1 MKRDWRQY
9 RNFTEGEHILV
20 FGDTSAGAKDYS
32 AVQFISRQ
40 RLDVPLVYHSKKM
53 ATEMTNELMPV
64 LEKIYDITGVKP
76 LVAFERNN
84 GGVFEMERLASL
96 NRRGKYD
103 IFMMPT
109 YGKWLDN
116 DDAKKLGWD
125 TNTATRPKM
134 LSDLKD
140 AVDKQVLTI
149 YDRATIEELFSFV
162 IAKTSSS
169 WKAQAEKGAHDDLV
183 MSLAGAWQLF
193 QYSKE
198 YSGFN
203 QAGTGPFAQY
213 LKQAQSEIHR
223 DPHTG
228 L

>member
-1 MKRDWRQY
+1 MKDWRQY
-9 RNFTEGEHILV
+9 RNITEGEHLLV

-40 RLDVPLVYHSKKM
+40 KLDVPLVYHSRKM
-53 ATEMTNELMPV
+53 ATEMTNELLPV
-64 LEKIYDITGVKP
+64 LEKIYDLTGTKP

-96 NRRGKYD
+96 NRANKFD

-109 YGKWLDN
+109 YGKWLEN
-116 DDAKKLGWD
+116 EDAKKLGWD

-134 LSDLKD
+134 LADLKD
-140 AVDKQVLTI
+140 AIDKQVITV
-149 YDRATIEELFSFV
+149 YDRPTIEELFSFV

-183 MSLAGAWQLF
+183 MSLAGAWQLY
-193 QYSKE
+193 QYAKE
-198 YSGFN
+198 YSGWN
-203 QAGTGPFAQY
+203 RSGAGPFGQY
-213 LKQAQSEIHR
+213 LKQAHGGIKH
-223 DPHTG
+223 DPHIG

>member
-1 MKRDWRQY
+1 MKEWRQY
-9 RNFTEGEHILV
+9 RNITEGEHLLV
-20 FGDTSAGAKDYS
+20 FADTSAGAKDFS

-40 RLDVPLVYHSKKM
+40 RLDVPLVYHSRKM

-96 NRRGKYD
+96 NRAGKYD
-103 IFMMPT
+103 IFKMPT

-116 DDAKKLGWD
+116 EDAIKLGWE

-140 AVDKQVLTI
+140 AIDKQVLTI
-149 YDRATIEELFSFV
+149 YDKITIEELFAFV
-162 IAKTSSS
+162 IERTSSS
-169 WKAQAEKGAHDDLV
+169 WKARAEKGAHDDLV
-183 MSLAGAWQLF
+183 MSLAGAWQLY
-193 QYSKE
+193 QYAKE
-198 YSGFN
+198 YSGFHSISN
-203 QAGTGPFAQY
+203 GPFTQY
-213 LKQAQSEIHR
+213 LKQAVSNITH

-228 L
+228 I

>member
-1 MKRDWRQY
+1 MKDWRQY
-9 RNFTEGEHILV
+9 RNLTDGEHLLV
-20 FGDTSAGAKDYS
+20 FADTSAGAKDFS

-40 RLDVPLVYHSKKM
+40 KLDVPLVYHSKKM
-53 ATEMTNELMPV
+53 ATEMTNALHPV
-64 LEKIYDITGVKP
+64 LEKIFDITGVRP
-76 LVAFERNN
+76 LVAYERNN

-103 IFMMPT
+103 IFKMPT

-116 DDAKKLGWD
+116 EDAVKLGWD

-140 AVDKQVLTI
+140 GVDKQVLTI
-149 YDRATIEELFSFV
+149 YDRPTIEELFSFV

-193 QYSKE
+193 QYAKE
-198 YSGFN
+198 YSGGN
-203 QAGTGPFAQY
+203 STGGGPFSQY
-213 LKQAQSEIHR
+213 LKQASSGMNH
-223 DPHTG
+223 DPHIG

>member
-1 MKRDWRQY
+1 MTDWRQY
-9 RNFTEGEHILV
+9 RNITEGEHLLV
-20 FGDTSAGAKDYS
+20 FADTSAGAKDYS

-40 RLDVPLVYHSKKM
+40 KIDVPLVYHSRKM

-64 LEKIYDITGVKP
+64 LEKLYDITGVKP

-96 NRRGKYD
+96 NRRGKFD
-103 IFMMPT
+103 IFKMPT
-109 YGKWLDN
+109 YGKGWEN
-116 DDAKKLGWD
+116 EDAIKLGWD

-140 AVDKQVLTI
+140 AIDKQVLTI
-149 YDRATIEELFSFV
+149 YDRPTIEELFSFV

-183 MSLAGAWQLF
+183 MSLAGAWQLY

-203 QAGTGPFAQY
+203 SAGTGPFAQY
-213 LKQAQSEIHR
+213 LKQAQSDIRH
-223 DPHTG
+223 DAHIG